1 MTFPQLS
8 PKLISESPDILPEY
22 KKLNALPEKV
32 IQFGTGVLLRGLP
45 DYFIDKANR
54 QGIFNGR
61 IVVVKS
67 TGKGDV
73 DAFADQSNLFTHCIR
88 GIEKGQPVEETFVNS
103 SISRTLSAIENWRDV
118 LDATS
123 NEALSVIISN
133 TTEVGIQY
141 IEDDLKA
148 SPPVS
153 FPGKLTAFLYERF
166 LRLGGE
172 SGSGFTIVPTELI
185 PGNGEKLRDIVLR
198 HIAEHSLGDKFEAW
212 VRDENQFCN
221 SLVDRIVPGKP
232 DQETLDSLRQELGY
246 RDDLIIM
253 SEVYRLWAIEG
264 DEKVKSA
271 LSFALADKGVVIE
284 NDIDI
289 YRELK
294 LRLLNG
300 THTLCVGYCFLTGLD
315 TVRESMENPATGKF
329 ISDLMLNELAPSI
342 PYPVDLSTA
351 HEFGAEVLDR
361 FRNPFIRHN
370 LIDITVQYTAKMKM
384 RNVPTLLQHYANG
397 GNAPAL
403 FAQGFA
409 AFLRFMKPVNEREGQ
424 YFGERNGTPY
434 PIRCDAAPYF
444 HEKWAQFG
452 NDPDSLVGAVLS
464 DTELWEHDL
473 SALPG
478 FKAAVSASLKTYFRI
493 SKPS

>member
-22 KKLNALPEKV
+22 KNLSALPEKV

-73 DAFADQSNLFTHCIR
+73 DAFADQNNLFTHSIR

-103 SISRTLSAIENWRDV
+103 SISRTLSAIENWGEV
-118 LDATS
+118 LDSTS
-123 NEALSVIISN
+123 NTALSVIISN

-185 PGNGEKLRDIVLR
+185 PGNGEKLKDIVLQ
-198 HIAEHSLGDKFEAW
+198 HVADHALGEEFENW
-212 VRDENQFCN
+212 IKNENQFCN

-232 DQETLDSLRQELGY
+232 DQETLDSLKQQLGY
-246 RDDLIIM
+246 TDDLIIM

-264 DEKVKSA
+264 DENVKSA
-271 LSFALADKGVVIE
+271 LSFARADKGVVIE

-300 THTLCVGYCFLTGLD
+300 THTLCVGYCFLEGLD
-315 TVRESMENPATGKF
+315 TVRESMDNPATGQF

-342 PYPVDLSTA
+342 PYHVELSTA

-384 RNVPTLLQHYANG
+384 RNIPTLIQHYKNG

-403 FAQGFA
+403 FAKGFA
-409 AFLRFMKPVNEREGQ
+409 AFLRFMKSVNESDGQ
-424 YFGERNGTPY
+424 YFGERNGIPY
-434 PIRCDAAPYF
+434 PIRCDAAAYF
-444 HEKWAQFG
+444 HGKWALFG
-452 NDPDSLVGAVLS
+452 DDTDAFVKNILS
-464 DTELWEHDL
+464 DAELWEHDL

-478 FKAAVSASLKTYFRI
+478 FEEAVSASLKTYF
-493 SKPS
+493 